1 MGDTAS
7 WWYKT
12 RLPEL
17 EREKEEKERLEKAST
32 FNEDNF
38 TEEGVVYSKHDWE
51 YNTDDCTHIV
61 NINIPDDILI
71 KLTKEAHK
79 RDITLNHLMNE
90 ILHDSIQ
97 RNIL

>member
-17 EREKEEKERLEKAST
+17 EEKEKLEKAST

-38 TEEGVVYSKHDWE
+38 TEEGVV
-51 YNTDDCTHIV
+51 
-61 NINIPDDILI
+61 
-71 KLTKEAHK
+71 
-79 RDITLNHLMNE
+79 
-90 ILHDSIQ
+90 
-97 RNIL
+97 

>member
-17 EREKEEKERLEKAST
+17 ERETEEKERLEKAST

-38 TEEGVVYSKHDWE
+38 TEEGVVYDKHDWE

-61 NINIPDDILI
+61 NVNMPDDVLI
-71 KLTKEAHK
+71 RLTKEAHK

-97 RNIL
+97 RSIL

>member
-1 MGDTAS
+1 MTDGSATSVPTENAVKTYVAAIKTDCANIETAIDN
-7 WWYKT
+7 
-12 RLPEL
+12 
-17 EREKEEKERLEKAST
+17 ASDMAA
-32 FNEDNF
+32 FKKL
-38 TEEGVVYSKHDWE
+38 YDWE